1 MSEEEVSLEDMK
13 SVSSSYLKEDF
24 LKRKFLNTW
33 EELCQLQRI
42 PSTIEVIHED
52 KAYAGTA
59 YPEINRRV
67 QRVLRADEFPD
78 HMDIYELVERCNN
91 KHGLGIGGA
100 EKLELSRKVF
110 KEVGRIIKCRRI
122 RDYNAHFGSH
132 LTDAVKTEADPAVQD
147 TALLETLT
155 RNLQEGK
162 ARLER
167 LCEEF
172 VVKQEQ
178 ESEKGGEVSP
188 QGDTS
193 SSDEDEE
200 EGGDEEEEEEVGE
213 DGEGEIGEDQ
223 ESEDNADSLNG
234 NCSKRE
240 KNGMTVNEMTSSKR
254 IKLEENCSTLV
265 SSTTKSLGLAA
276 KSKTSFVNHCN
287 TTSGDNIDV
296 ETVRDTGKQ
305 QRLAVSCKTDIICL
319 SDNEI
324 VIISD

>member
-1 MSEEEVSLEDMK
+1 MTVNSA
-13 SVSSSYLKEDF
+13 YLKEDF

-52 KAYAGTA
+52 KAYAGTG

-78 HMDIYELVERCNN
+78 HMDMYELVERCNN
-91 KHGLGIGGA
+91 KHGLGIGAA

-132 LTDAVKTEADPAVQD
+132 LTDAVKAEADPAVQD
-147 TALLETLT
+147 SFLLETLT

-162 ARLER
+162 EKLER

-178 ESEKGGEVSP
+178 ESEKGGEASP

-193 SSDEDEE
+193 SSEEDEE
-200 EGGDEEEEEEVGE
+200 EGGDEEEEVGE
-213 DGEGEIGEDQ
+213 DGEAEIGEDQ
-223 ESEDNADSLNG
+223 ESEADFNSLEDG
-234 NCSKRE
+234 AGSEEHKE
-240 KNGMTVNEMTSSKR
+240 EEIQSSKR
-254 IKLEENCSTLV
+254 MKLEDKNLSTLV
-265 SSTTKSLGLAA
+265 SSTSDSLGLAA
-276 KSKTSFVNHCN
+276 KSHSCSNNCN
-287 TTSGDNIDV
+287 TSSSDNIDV
-296 ETVRDTGKQ
+296 ETVSDGGKQ
-305 QRLAVSCKTDIICL
+305 PRLAVPCKTDVICL
-319 SDNEI
+319 SDNDI
-324 VIISD
+324 VVISD